1 MSGEKSGAKPA
12 AALWTALQ
20 RAGEPGLERGPR
32 PGVAD
37 EPAVRAQVA
46 AAMPTATPERARDLL
61 LAAALL
67 WHDHL
72 DAAHAIIQAREGDA
86 DADWLH
92 AMLHRREG
100 DLANA
105 GYWFDEVAGHPLE
118 AALAAPALAAGLT
131 ELVEGGRWRPRAGVA
146 ALRAPGA
153 RRGALAALQA
163 EEFRLLVVRLLQAP
177 TV

>member
-1 MSGEKSGAKPA
+1 MSSARSGGQPG

-32 PGVAD
+32 AGVAA
-37 EPAVRAQVA
+37 EPALRAEVA
-46 AAMPTATPERARDLL
+46 AAVPAALPERARDLL

-72 DAAHAIIQAREGDA
+72 DAAHALIQAREGDA

-100 DLANA
+100 DLGNA
-105 GYWFDEVAGHPLE
+105 GYWFGEAAGHPLE
-118 AALAAPALAAGLT
+118 AELAGPARAAGLGD
-131 ELVEGGRWRPRAGVA
+131 LVEDGRWRPRAGVA
-146 ALRAPGA
+146 ALRAPVA

-163 EEFRLLVVRLLQAP
+163 EEFRLLVARLLAAP
-177 TV
+177 AV